1 MTKEVKAARVNHI
14 VMGQTM
20 ALLKAGPVT
29 AQTVAQKTG
38 VHIVTAQDWL
48 RELRQQRVVFVS
60 GWLPDSLGRDA
71 VPVYEFGSEP
81 DEPKRSLSRAEI
93 SKRYRQRRKEK
104 EQT

>member
-1 MTKEVKAARVNHI
+1 MKKEVKAARVNHI
-14 VMGQTM
+14 VMGQTL

-29 AQTVAQKTG
+29 AQKVAQETG

-71 VPVYEFGSEP
+71 VPVYEFGNES

-104 EQT
+104 EQS